1 MTKEELIKAV
11 AGQFSTLLQ
20 RKAVLLNR
28 GDVDA
33 AVDVFLKTIM
43 VAVGKGEK
51 VKIKGFGTF
60 ELKDMKA
67 RWGINLRTMS
77 PIRIPERK
85 LLAFRPSRQF
95 RDLIKKSNPGRM
107 LLSIDPPDGVDFQT
121 AKETKAG
128 KQSD

>member
-20 RKAVLLNR
+20 RKAVLLRR

-33 AVDVFLKTIM
+33 AVDIFLKTIM
-43 VAVGKGEK
+43 VAVGEGEK

-67 RWGINLRTMS
+67 RWGINLRTMG

-85 LLAFRPSRQF
+85 LLVFRPSRQF
-95 RDLIKKSNPGRM
+95 KDLIRKKKGEHPVGIQSEEIQQGRY
-107 LLSIDPPDGVDFQT
+107 SQG
-121 AKETKAG
+121 
-128 KQSD
+128 